1 MMKKKVVFVEKKIK
15 AIGEPQKQLPNSN
28 QESLDGTLAK
38 MKTLMQST
46 EKGLAEINSKIK
58 EKQRNNENT
67 GAISDADWEK
77 QMNFVVKA

>member
-1 MMKKKVVFVEKKIK
+1 
-15 AIGEPQKQLPNSN
+15 
-28 QESLDGTLAK
+28 
-38 MKTLMQST
+38 MQST